1 MSGLGTSIGLAE
13 PLDAISYLENVLTLS
28 VERGASDVH
37 FERSEAKLFVRIRVD
52 GVMHAL
58 SAPSQSWVRPVLAS
72 LKLLAKMDSTEIRSP
87 QEGVIRKYI
96 CGRGVEF
103 RVSVLP
109 TQHGES
115 VVLRVLDGYYKNWD
129 LRDLDMPPD
138 IYECLQSLAHKSHGL
153 FLVAGPTGSGK
164 TTTLYSL
171 LRTMNELHRKL
182 ITVEDPVEC
191 VIPGVTQVPVRHDQE
206 LGFARCIRSFLRHDP
221 DVIMVGEIRD
231 VETAQVAVQASLTGH
246 MVLST
251 LHAADASGVP
261 NRLVD
266 LGVEPH
272 LVAASLVGVLAQ
284 RLVRTCCATCHG
296 CGETKSQCQSC
307 GGGGYAGRSGLFEYL
322 PVDDRVRSLIIDCAS
337 SSQIRNALV
346 GMRSL
351 RQEGARLVSE
361 GRATDKEIMKVLG

>member
-1 MSGLGTSIGLAE
+1 MSGVGISIGLTE

-28 VERGASDVH
+28 VQRGASDVH
-37 FERSEAKLFVRIRVD
+37 FERSEANLFVRMRVD
-52 GVMHAL
+52 GMMHTL
-58 SAPSQSWVRPVLAS
+58 RAPNQSWVRPVLAS
-72 LKLLAKMDSTEIRSP
+72 LKLLAEIDSTEIRSP
-87 QEGVIRKYI
+87 QEGVIRKHL
-96 CGRGVEF
+96 CGRGIEF

-115 VVLRVLDGYYKNWD
+115 VVLRVLDGHYKNWD
-129 LRDLDMPPD
+129 LQDLDMPPE

-171 LRTMNELHRKL
+171 LRTMNESHRKL

-191 VIPGVTQVPVRHDQE
+191 VIPGVTQVPVRHDQG

-231 VETAQVAVQASLTGH
+231 AETAQVAVQASLTGH

-261 NRLVD
+261 NRLMD

-284 RLVRTCCATCHG
+284 RLVRTCCVACNG
-296 CGETKSQCQSC
+296 CGEIRSQCQSC
-307 GGGGYAGRSGLFEYL
+307 GGSGYAGRSGLFEYL
-322 PVDDRVRSLIIDCAS
+322 PVDDRVRSLIIDCVS
-337 SSQIRNALV
+337 SSQIRNALI

-361 GRATDKEIMKVLG
+361 GRVSDEEIMKVLG

>member
-1 MSGLGTSIGLAE
+1 MRPAGISMELPE
-13 PLDAISYLENVLTLS
+13 PRDAGSYVEAVLAISVK
-28 VERGASDVH
+28 RGASDIH
-37 FERSEAKLFVRIRVD
+37 FERSGARIFVRIRVD
-52 GVMHAL
+52 GVMYAL
-58 SAPSQSWVRPVLAS
+58 GAPSPCWVRPVLAS
-72 LKLLAKMDSTEIRSP
+72 LKLLAEIDATEIRSP
-87 QEGVIRKYI
+87 QEGVIRKHMQ
-96 CGRGVEF
+96 GRGVEF

-115 VVLRVLDGYYKNWD
+115 VVLRVLDGHYKSWE
-129 LRDLDMPPD
+129 LQDLDMPSA
-138 IYECLQSLAHKSHGL
+138 IYACLQSLAHQSHGL

-231 VETAQVAVQASLTGH
+231 AETAQVAVQAALTGH

-251 LHAADASGVP
+251 LHAVDASSVP
-261 NRLVD
+261 NRLTD

-284 RLVRTCCATCHG
+284 RLVRACCTACHG
-296 CGETKSQCQSC
+296 CGESTSQCLSC
-307 GGGGYAGRSGLFEYL
+307 DGSGYAGRLGLFEYL
-322 PVDDRVRSLIIDCAS
+322 PVDDHVRSLLIDCVS
-337 SSQIRNALV
+337 SSQIRNALA

-351 RQEGARLVSE
+351 RQEGERLVSE
-361 GRATDKEIMKVLG
+361 GRVTDKEIIKVLG